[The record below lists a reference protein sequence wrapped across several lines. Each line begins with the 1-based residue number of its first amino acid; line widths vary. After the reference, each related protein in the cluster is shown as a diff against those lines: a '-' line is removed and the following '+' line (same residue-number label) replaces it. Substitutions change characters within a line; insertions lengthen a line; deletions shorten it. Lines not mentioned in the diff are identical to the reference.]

1 MRPALRRTLFL
12 ILMLPICGGLFAQE
26 ETPPAAEES
35 AATAEEA
42 VESPVPAAQEAP
54 RTSEDVRQAF
64 SALLRRQPSELASI
78 LALDPTLLS
87 NPAFLAEYPEL
98 ARFVAEHPE
107 VRHNP
112 RFYLFEFPA
121 PGDRESVFDE
131 VLEPLL
137 AFSGFLLLAFSLAW
151 LVRTLIEQK
160 RWNWLSRT
168 QREVHGKIF
177 DRFGT
182 SAELLEYI
190 KTPAGTKFLEA
201 APIPL
206 RTELPTSNPLSRVLW
221 SIQVGVV
228 VAAAALGLLIV
239 SGRFEREAGQ
249 ELFAMGVIA
258 FCIGAGF
265 VVSAAVSIF
274 LSRRFGLWQVPP
286 SSEAA
291 AADRFDD
298 PGLVR

>member
-1 MRPALRRTLFL
+1 MSPATRLIL
-12 ILMLPICGGLFAQE
+12 ILMLPICSGLSAQE
-26 ETPPAAEES
+26 TPVVTEGSTSTPAATES
-35 AATAEEA
+35 TI
-42 VESPVPAAQEAP
+42 PAAHDAA
-54 RTSEDVRQAF
+54 RTSDEVLQDF
-64 SALLRRQPSELASI
+64 SALLRQHPPELGTI

-87 NPAFLAEYPEL
+87 NQAFLAQYPEL

-112 RFYLFEFPA
+112 RFYLREFQVPR
-121 PGDRESVFDE
+121 DRGGVLEDI
-131 VLEPLL
+131 LEPLMVFA
-137 AFSGFLLLAFSLAW
+137 AFVLIAFALAW
-151 LVRTLIEQK
+151 LVRTVIEQK

-168 QREVHGKIF
+168 QREVHGKLF

-182 SAELLEYI
+182 SAEILEYM

-206 RTELPTSNPLSRVLW
+206 HTDRATSNPPLSRVLW

-228 VAAAALGLLIV
+228 VAAAALGMLIV
-239 SGRFEREAGQ
+239 SGRFEGEAGQ

-258 FCIGAGF
+258 FCVGVGF
-265 VVSAAVSIF
+265 VASAAVSIF
-274 LSRRFGLWQVPP
+274 LSRRLGLWQTPH
-286 SSEAA
+286 SSETAS
-291 AADRFDD
+291 ADRFDD